1 MELRRLMPD
10 NPSGSLPYKT
20 GIGSLRWQVS
30 LYSRPMDADP
40 NSPGMT
46 EDLVRVGPDV
56 HADIQPTYPSTFYG
70 SMQIERPITHLIR
83 LRWLDYLDNVHVV
96 FRTTVR
102 PSDGT
107 FRTEAYRVR
116 RCKELAGR
124 KRFLELEVELEKN
137 FTTAGDSDAERI
149 AVFCENP
156 PASVH

>member
-1 MELRRLMPD
+1 MPD

-156 PASVH
+156 PPPLH

>member
-1 MELRRLMPD
+1 MPD
-10 NPSGSLPYKT
+10 NPSGSLPYTT

-30 LYSRPMDADP
+30 LYTRPMDADP

-70 SMQIERPITHLIR
+70 SMQIERPITHLVR

-102 PSDGT
+102 PTDGT
-107 FRTEAYRVR
+107 FRTECYRVR

-124 KRFLELEVELEKN
+124 KRFLEMEVELEKV
-137 FTTAGDSDAERI
+137 FTTTGDTDAERI
-149 AVFCENP
+149 AMFCENP